1 MFPELE
7 LRKKEWMEEMKANM
21 NDNEKQVTKLECTIK
36 YPKNSLLLI
45 WYLFVKYHAHNQ
57 AKHIYSDIIKE
68 GRRTTNVC

>member
-36 YPKNSLLLI
+36 YPKNCLTSNMVA
-45 WYLFVKYHAHNQ
+45 FCERS
-57 AKHIYSDIIKE
+57 YS
-68 GRRTTNVC
+68 